1 MALRK
6 REKILAASAGGLL
19 VVLAASFLLSGGS
32 NQSTAALVAERDR
45 LAGEVQKQQSLV
57 RKAERLRV
65 QLAEWQRRSLP
76 TERALAQSLYQNW
89 LLGLMEGNKLHR
101 LDVKPGDVRLHR
113 DVYNLFP
120 FSVRFQSNQEELVRF
135 LHAFYSAGN
144 LDQIRHLSIKPTDN
158 SGQLDVMLSIEAVTL
173 TGADRRDKLTVEPG
187 KRLSQ
192 ADAME
197 YVKTIGQRMLFTPYS
212 APQAER
218 PPESK
223 PEPPKFDVAKFI
235 YLTAVTEADGRPQ
248 AWFRMRTSDQ
258 TFLVREGEKFKVGE
272 FDATVT
278 RIGRREAELEIGGAR
293 HLVSLGANLR
303 QSPAVAVEPKPE
315 SKPNTPPPEKIDG
328 TPPEKPGT
336 PVARKA
342 RHPVA

>member
-6 REKILAASAGGLL
+6 REKLLAVTAGALL
-19 VVLAASFLLSGGS
+19 VVLVAGFLLGGS
-32 NQSTAALVAERDR
+32 NQSTAALVAERNR
-45 LAGEVQKQQSLV
+45 LEGEVQKQQSLV

-65 QLAEWQRRSLP
+65 RLAEWQRRSLP
-76 TERALAQSLYQNW
+76 TDRALAQSLYQNW

-113 DVYNLFP
+113 DVYHLFP

-135 LHAFYSAGN
+135 LHAFYSASN
-144 LDQIRHLSIKPTDN
+144 LDQIRHLSIKPADN
-158 SGQLDVMLSIEAVTL
+158 SGQLDVMLSIEAVAL
-173 TGADRRDKLTVEPG
+173 TGADRRDKLTTEPG

-192 ADAME
+192 ADVME

-212 APQAER
+212 APVAER

-223 PEPPKFDVAKFI
+223 PEPPKFDVAKFV
-235 YLTAVTEADGRPQ
+235 YLTAVTEADGQPQ
-248 AWFRMRTSDQ
+248 AWFRTRTSDQ
-258 TFLVREGEKFKVGE
+258 TFLVREGETFKVGE

-293 HLVSLGANLR
+293 HKVSLGANLR
-303 QSPAVAVEPKPE
+303 QSPGVAVEPKPDSPSSE
-315 SKPNTPPPEKIDG
+315 KPDATPPKSPETK
-328 TPPEKPGT
+328 
-336 PVARKA
+336 
-342 RHPVA
+342 